1 MSDLSDRN
9 DPLGE
14 RMKRYE
20 FVTRHYLPRRTYTLI
35 RVDGRAFHTFTR
47 GMERPFDARIS
58 KAIDQV
64 GIALAKEFSGARF
77 TFQQSDEVSILLTDF
92 DDIHTEPMFGGVL
105 QKLCSTASAIATGE
119 FLGFYPECHLGGGF
133 PTFDARVWQIPDP
146 TEVENYF
153 IWRQQDATRNS
164 IQMVGQTYFSQRELH
179 GVSTSEIQEKLW
191 SEHQVNWNDYSDGF
205 KRGRVSLKT
214 EYMLAPEHGGG
225 IATQWTTYAPP
236 VFTQE
241 RDFLSQLIPRYE

>member
-1 MSDLSDRN
+1 MSDQSDRN

-20 FVTRHYLPRRTYTLI
+20 FTTRHYLPRRSYTLI
-35 RVDGRAFHTFTR
+35 RVDGRAFHSFTR
-47 GMERPFDARIS
+47 GMERPFDPRLS

-64 GIALAKEFSGARF
+64 GIALAKGLSGARF
-77 TFQQSDEVSILLTDF
+77 TYQQSDEISVLLTDF
-92 DDIHTEPMFGGVL
+92 DDIHTMPMFGGNL
-105 QKLCSTASAIATGE
+105 QKLCSTSAAIATAA
-119 FLGFYPECHLGGGF
+119 FLRHYPEYASVEDA

-153 IWRQQDATRNS
+153 VWRQQDATRNS
-164 IQMVGQTYFSQRELH
+164 VSMVGQAYFSHKELH
-179 GVSTSEIQEKLW
+179 GVSMKDLQEKLW
-191 SEHQVNWNDYSDGF
+191 YECGVNWNNYPDGF

-214 EYMLAPEHGGG
+214 EYMLSEEHGGG
-225 IATQWTTYAPP
+225 VGTLWQTFAPP

-241 RDFLSQLIPRYE
+241 REFLTQLIPRYT